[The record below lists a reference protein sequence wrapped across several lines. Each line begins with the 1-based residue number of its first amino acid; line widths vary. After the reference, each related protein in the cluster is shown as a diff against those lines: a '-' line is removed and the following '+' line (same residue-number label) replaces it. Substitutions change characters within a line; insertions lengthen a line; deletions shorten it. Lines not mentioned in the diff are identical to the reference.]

1 MIDLVSRLEA
11 LMASWNGATCFQFKP
26 ECAEQVRQLA
36 AEIRREENE
45 ACAQLCDDEALEAWK
60 AYKTGRGPG
69 RANPRTDGMSDGAEI
84 LAGKI
89 RARMEPKRLPTAAEV
104 RGILKP

>member
-1 MIDLVSRLEA
+1 MIDPVSRYYVLH
-11 LMASWNGATCFQFKP
+11 
-26 ECAEQVRQLA
+26 EQARPGYGTPPGFDSAVLRQLA